1 MDFLTGE
8 QVWGYSLEFM
18 DDYDF
23 MILTFRDIAPVY
35 GTLVTKEDVKN
46 NKIKGGQEPYY
57 LKAGNALIPVH
68 ILTLTKNESEAFDGY
83 NRIVSKRL
91 EKLCDAITVIQRHY
105 KGPVNVPVPDA
116 ILKLYPEIQQKGR

>member
-23 MILTFRDIAPVY
+23 MSLTFRDIAPVY

-46 NKIKGGQEPYY
+46 NKIKGSQEPYY
-57 LKAGNALIPVH
+57 LKAGNALIPVNF
-68 ILTLTKNESEAFDGY
+68 LTLTRDENEAFDGY
-83 NRIVSKRL
+83 NNIVSKQL
-91 EKLCDAITVIQRHY
+91 EKLCDTITVIQRHY
-105 KGPVNVPVPDA
+105 KGPVNVPIPEM
-116 ILKLYPEIQQKGR
+116 ILKLYPAIQQKER